1 MPRYERLKWGFVV
14 NKLSKKAVLFGAS
27 ALVGVMGASTAW
39 AQESVEAGVAAAQVG
54 DIVVTGSRIRR
65 AQTTTPAPV
74 TVIGE
79 EVLEERGFVQAG
91 QALNQVTSVKP
102 SQPIGDNGGASAGS
116 GMQFPNLFNL
126 GAGRTLTLVNGRR
139 FVTTASGMGDRVV
152 DTNLIPV
159 GLLERVDVVQAG
171 GAAVYGSDAIAGVVN
186 YVLKDDFDGVEM
198 DVQYGESSRGDYPQS
213 SVRLTAGRNFLD
225 NRANLAA
232 SVEWSKSDPLYA
244 WDRPASNRARLLV
257 TNPADTGPDDG
268 IPALKEYFDAHFW
281 PFSYNGV
288 VYTTPAPSPALI
300 LQAGGQP
307 QQFAADGLGLV
318 PYDIGERQNVPFST
332 GGDGWDYRD
341 IAALYTG
348 VERLNGS
355 ILGHYDVTDHVRLS
369 GEFLY
374 STTEGR
380 DPFGTQGGSNTV
392 LNNAASGA
400 GVISF
405 TRDNAFLTPEAL
417 AQLSAAN
424 PAFAAGG
431 PLYLSKQWADA
442 VPTREYVYNTDVWR
456 GQIGLDGDFDFADRN
471 FYWSLAYSHAEVDG
485 ETKGWG
491 VWTEHMRNATNAV
504 RSGSDIVC
512 AINVD
517 ADPTNDDAACVPINI
532 FGTGN
537 VTPEM
542 QAYVATPTGQTYT
555 NTQDNILAT
564 LGGDLFQL
572 PAGPASFSVAYE
584 YRREEAE
591 FTPSQAAQEGRTGSG
606 TISVP
611 TRGSYHTNEYSA
623 ELLIPIFGGE
633 FTLPFVRMLEL
644 DGAYRFVDNSIA
656 GEEDVWGAGLR
667 WEVVEGVTFRASKSR
682 NFRAPT
688 LNQLFAP
695 SSTALDSIAVN
706 PCDADR
712 INSGPN
718 PAVRRANCEALFAAN
733 PGWGPLEGFQDPGEN
748 FANVMV
754 TTGGNA
760 ELKNEISDT
769 TTYGVVLQPTFAPGL
784 TIVVDRIEVE
794 LQDGLSA
801 FAPQNF
807 LATCF
812 DSSPMPADVCNQF
825 TFNELGQV
833 ATARST
839 TFNAG
844 TIRYEGEVYN
854 INYAFPIDRFITT
867 AGDLGRLELGA
878 ELTHTS
884 LLETSVTGFDYAR
897 SEGTTATPDW
907 VARYDARYSRGP
919 FRATYSMNYL
929 PEVKSGFYDTVETT
943 QSPVIPRNIRHNIS
957 VLYDFGA
964 YTLRAG
970 VTNLTDEGPSYPTR
984 DYGDILGRQYFLGLN
999 ARF

>member
-1 MPRYERLKWGFVV
+1 M
-14 NKLSKKAVLFGAS
+14 NKLSKKAVWLGAS
-27 ALVGVMGASTAW
+27 AVACVLSASSVW
-39 AQESVEAGVAAAQVG
+39 AQEPPETQPSAAQVE

-74 TVIGE
+74 TVVGE

-102 SQPIGDNGGASAGS
+102 SQPIGDSSGGAAGS

-139 FVTTASGMGDRVV
+139 FVTSASGMGDRVV

-186 YVLKDDFDGVEM
+186 YVLKDNFDGLEM

-213 SVRLTAGRNFLD
+213 SVRLTGGRNFLD
-225 NRANLAA
+225 GRANLAA
-232 SVEWSKSDPLYA
+232 SMEWSKSDPLLAY
-244 WDRPASNRARLLV
+244 DRPASNRARLLV
-257 TNPADTGPDDG
+257 TNAANTGNDDG
-268 IPALKEYFDAHFW
+268 VPALREYFDAHFW
-281 PFSYNGV
+281 PFSYNGLI
-288 VYTTPAPSPALI
+288 YTTPAPSPALI
-300 LQAGGQP
+300 LQAGGRP
-307 QQFAADGLGLV
+307 QQFAADGQSIV
-318 PYDIGERQNVPFST
+318 PYDIGVRQNVPFSS

-341 IAALYTG
+341 IAALYSG

-355 ILGHYDVTDHVRLS
+355 IIGHLDLTDHVRLT
-369 GEFLY
+369 GEVLY

-417 AQLSAAN
+417 AQLTAAS
-424 PAFAAGG
+424 PTFAAGG
-431 PLYLSKQWADA
+431 PLHLSKQWADA
-442 VPTREYVYNTDVWR
+442 VPTREFVYTTDVWR
-456 GQIGLDGDFDFADRN
+456 GQVGLEGDFDLADRN
-471 FYWSLAYSHAEVDG
+471 FYWSLSYSRAEVEG
-485 ETKGWG
+485 ETDSWG
-491 VWTEHMRNATNAV
+491 LWTQRMRNATNAV
-504 RSGSDIVC
+504 RSGTDVVC

-517 ADPTNDDAACVPINI
+517 ADTTNDDPACVPINI

-542 QAYVATPTGQTYT
+542 QAYVAVPTGQTYS
-555 NTQDNILAT
+555 NTQDNFLAT
-564 LGGDLFQL
+564 LGGDLINL
-572 PAGPASFSVAYE
+572 PAGPARFSVAYE
-584 YRREEAE
+584 YRREESE
-591 FTPSQAAQEGRTGSG
+591 YTPSDAAQRGLTGSG
-606 TISVP
+606 TITLP
-611 TRGSYHTNEYSA
+611 TRGSYNTNEYSA
-623 ELLIPIFGGE
+623 ELLIPIFGGD

-644 DGAYRFVDNSIA
+644 DGAYRVVDNSIA
-656 GEEDVWGAGLR
+656 GKEDVWGAGLR
-667 WEVVEGVTFRASKSR
+667 WEVVEGVTLRASKSR

-695 SSTALDSIAVN
+695 SSTALGSITQN

-712 INSGPN
+712 INAGPN

-733 PGWGPLEGFQDPGEN
+733 PGWGPLADFQDPGEN
-748 FANVMV
+748 FANAMV
-754 TTGGNA
+754 TSGGNA
-760 ELKNEISDT
+760 ELKNEVSET
-769 TTYGVVLQPTFAPGL
+769 LTYGVVLQPSFVPGL

-794 LQDGLSA
+794 LEDGLSA

-812 DSSPMPADVCNQF
+812 DSSPMPTDVCSQF
-825 TFNELGQV
+825 TFNALGQV

-844 TIRYEGEVYN
+844 TVRYEGEVYN
-854 INYAFPIDRFITT
+854 VNYAFPIDRFITT

-884 LLETSVTGFDYAR
+884 LFETSVTGFDYAR
-897 SEGTTATPDW
+897 SDGTTTTPDW
-907 VARYDARYSRGP
+907 VARYDVRYSKGP
-919 FRATYSMNYL
+919 VRVTYSMNYL
-929 PEVKSGFYDTVETT
+929 PEVKSGFYDTIETT
-943 QSPVIPRNIRHNIS
+943 PNPVVPKNVRHNIS
-957 VLYDFGA
+957 ALYDFGD

-970 VTNLTDEGPSYPTR
+970 ITNLTDEGPSYPTR